1 MKLRVLNIFISLV
14 LLFLFSGTAFADCAV
29 LTPEE
34 EQYNYLRGLTNQLV
48 KVIILVPT
56 IILTLTVAWR
66 LARTKLG
73 YMPLVLMGIG
83 SVPILLFIPFL
94 ELWSMEC
101 GIGGIGAPYY
111 LIFLLAALA
120 VFLAIR
126 YAETHPTSS

>member
-1 MKLRVLNIFISLV
+1 VKLRVLNIFISLV

-101 GIGGIGAPYY
+101 GIGGIPAPYY
-111 LIFLLAALA
+111 LIVLFAVLA
-120 VFLAIR
+120 VFLANR
-126 YAETHPTSS
+126 YARNHPA